1 MTLATWK
8 TVQARTHWQLGDE
21 TVIDGADFYVG
32 EDELGHLHLDG
43 DAHVA
48 VGEVLRDALVEA
60 GLARPF
66 RWSRAFVTWKVS
78 TSAARGHAEW
88 LFSLRYAALNGTP
101 SRELLEQV
109 AQRGGAQPRVAG

>member
-8 TVQARTHWQLGDE
+8 TVQARTHWQRGDE